1 LNYGIVATRSHQPE
15 IIEIAYDALVKNLPQ
30 DARQFFKEGLQ
41 QMDIVGYPDA
51 VREVVERYNKM
62 WGSENALH

>member
-1 LNYGIVATRSHQPE
+1 MNYGIVATRSHQPE
-15 IIEIAYDALVKNLPQ
+15 IIEEAYDALVKNLPH

-41 QMDIVGYPDA
+41 QIDIVGYPDA

-62 WGSENALH
+62 RGSENALH